1 MENRSQSELEVL
13 FWPFKLSA
21 RGDRAIAAVRWP
33 LAVIMIAVAAAV
45 LVKAAMEL
53 KLWSAKL

>member
-1 MENRSQSELEVL
+1 MESRSQSEIEVR

-33 LAVIMIAVAAAV
+33 LALIMVAVAVAILSAA
-45 LVKAAMEL
+45 
-53 KLWSAKL
+53 LWHGVV